1 MCWQRSKK
9 LVGNVK
15 FFIGNYLF
23 IKFSRAIGSNHVLAA
38 TCFEVCLD
46 ILNLGL
52 ESVRWLHCCHR
63 IVLHDLRVIVLLLHD
78 DLDGTGI
85 GVVAFLIA
93 RKTSHIK
100 VLVQSGRIL
109 VQNTLQISLRDLFFL
124 AITGLVPFDSTTM
137 ADDFV
142 FNPAPNH
149 VWVHG

>member
-1 MCWQRSKK
+1 
-9 LVGNVK
+9 
-15 FFIGNYLF
+15 
-23 IKFSRAIGSNHVLAA
+23 
-38 TCFEVCLD
+38 
-46 ILNLGL
+46 
-52 ESVRWLHCCHR
+52 
-63 IVLHDLRVIVLLLHD
+63 VIVLLLHD

-93 RKTSHIK
+93 RKTSHVE
-100 VLVQSGRIL
+100 VLVQSCRIL

-142 FNPAPNH
+142 FNPTPNH